1 MRLDLS
7 EMLELKIPP
16 PIVALLCAAGM
27 WVIAHYTFPYFLSP
41 PMRWAFI
48 IIYVLLGAALDF
60 AGLLAFRQSKTTIHP
75 MHPENTSSLA
85 THGIYRITRNPM
97 YCGMVSFLLA
107 WAAYLQSPLSLF
119 GIVVFVLYITQFQIK
134 PEERMLDKLFGAQF
148 SQYKSRV
155 RRWL

>member
-1 MRLDLS
+1 MPT
-7 EMLELKIPP
+7 LELKIPP

-41 PMRWAFI
+41 AMRWALVA
-48 IIYVLLGAALDF
+48 IYALLGAAFDF

-75 MHPENTSSLA
+75 MHPENSSTLV

-97 YCGMVSFLLA
+97 YCGMASFLLA
-107 WAAYLQSPLSLF
+107 WAAYLQSPLALLGVLLF
-119 GIVVFVLYITQFQIK
+119 MAYITQFQIK
-134 PEERMLDKLFGAQF
+134 PEERMLEKLFGGEFAA
-148 SQYKSRV
+148 YCGRV